1 MTWGCAHVDD
11 YEDDRVHIRQN
22 RNGQHV
28 ELMAQ
33 SLSQSI
39 GPGFCKRSWA
49 RFTLDF
55 TQREV
60 TYATDT
66 FPAMAGI
73 VRRIQERTEDTY
85 YAGIWKSHFLEGLL
99 WRWEQCVLRLLPNEG
114 IAVRSRE
121 LSKRQKWTAPSWSW
135 VSVKGKIQYHR
146 YLQNHGDYLALLEE
160 CNVTC
165 AGLDPFGALTAGF
178 ARITG
183 PVTLIT
189 DVEPEVESPKARHL
203 SGQIQL
209 GNGTSSLVEVAYDS
223 VHHESCSALMI
234 TAHLGICIEKVE
246 ETTDTYIRVGTVYIH
261 RLYVEQDGPDERT
274 IELDLTALDHVPPRT
289 VVLV

>member
-1 MTWGCAHVDD
+1 
-11 YEDDRVHIRQN
+11 
-22 RNGQHV
+22 
-28 ELMAQ
+28 
-33 SLSQSI
+33 
-39 GPGFCKRSWA
+39 
-49 RFTLDF
+49 
-55 TQREV
+55 
-60 TYATDT
+60 
-66 FPAMAGI
+66 MAGI
-73 VRRIQERTEDTY
+73 VRRIQERTGDTC

-99 WRWEQCVLRLLPNEG
+99 WHWEQCVLRSLPNEE

-135 VSVKGKIQYHR
+135 VSVKGKIQYYGSLER
-146 YLQNHGDYLALLEE
+146 HGDYLALLEE

-183 PVTLIT
+183 PVTRIT

-209 GNGTSSLVEVAYDS
+209 GNGTSSPVKVAYDT
-223 VHHESCSALMI
+223 VHYESCSALMI
-234 TAHLGICIEKVE
+234 TAHLGICIEKVD
-246 ETTDTYIRVGTVYIH
+246 ETTGTYIRVGTVYICN
-261 RLYVEQDGPDERT
+261 RYVEQEGPDERI
-274 IELDLTALDHVPPRT
+274 IELDLTALDQVPPRT